1 MKKISLSRL
10 MRWIAVLI
18 FMIGAGLGY
27 DAGDKQL
34 VVDGQLFETFDLW
47 LALLYWFLAFAL
59 GVLFLAVARILD
71 LLDR

>member
-59 GVLFLAVARILD
+59 GVLFLSVARILD

>member
-34 VVDGQLFETFDLW
+34 VVDGQLLETFDLW

-59 GVLFLAVARILD
+59 GVLFLSVARILD

>member
-1 MKKISLSRL
+1 MKKISLPRL

>member
-1 MKKISLSRL
+1 MKKISLPRL

-34 VVDGQLFETFDLW
+34 VVDGQLLETFDLW

-59 GVLFLAVARILD
+59 GILFLAVARILE